1 MAGLELWVHD
11 AITGNERARVFP
23 TADATWS
30 TNLGGTGQSSWT
42 FVVDDAETG
51 MTGARIADLFL
62 PNARLLALRWGTT
75 VLGAWKIEEWD
86 YSGDA
91 GTVTV
96 PAVELLRNETKW
108 RMTYGLS
115 DYTSGTLSVTNRSH
129 SGAVRAILSRFKDR
143 SAEWNY
149 PIDLPPDGAGSF
161 SQVWEFWKKFTIED
175 LLAQVEQEGVEI
187 FFRPYLTA
195 GRQLRFETIVA
206 PKVVVGSSSFH
217 LQAEDSPLS
226 GVHYRLSG
234 VDQITGGQGT
244 GEGTGQDQQ
253 VKFAGGPPFTIP
265 IRDAKMQFPDLT
277 GDRLQ
282 AATNAWFAGDRY
294 PTVQWTVD
302 TFTVSDDFPPI
313 HALTGRGW
321 KLESRKHPVFP
332 DGIHVVRVIAAS
344 GSFGAQIRTEV
355 QSGS

>member
-11 AITGNERARVFP
+11 AITGNEKARVFP

-62 PNARLLALRWGTT
+62 PNARLLALRWGAT
-75 VLGAWKIEEWD
+75 VLGAWKIEDWD

-115 DYTSGTLSVTNRSH
+115 EYTLGTLTVTNRSH
-129 SGAVRAILSRFKDR
+129 AGAVRAILSRFKDR
-143 SAEWNY
+143 SADWNY

-161 SQVWEFWKKFTIED
+161 SQTWEYWKKFTIED
-175 LLAQVEQEGVEI
+175 LLVQVESEGVEI

-206 PKVVVGSSSFH
+206 PRVVVGSSSFH

-226 GVHYRLSG
+226 GIHYRVSG
-234 VDQITGGQGT
+234 ANQITGGQGT
-244 GEGTGQDQQ
+244 GEGTGQDQP
-253 VKFAGGPPFTIP
+253 VKFAGGGPYTIP
-265 IRDAKMQFPDLT
+265 IRDAKQQFPDLA

-282 AATNAWFAGDRY
+282 EATNAWFAQDRN

-302 TFTVSDDFPPI
+302 TFTISDDFPPA

-321 KLESRKHPVFP
+321 KLESKGHPVYP
-332 DGIHVVRVIAAS
+332 DGVHSLRVIAAS
-344 GSFGAQIRTEV
+344 GGFGYQIKTEV